1 MKKFFLGILLSACLI
16 IFLFSCKNTKS
27 NLDNTIIFDSIVVSK
42 HIPLLDVNDT
52 TLPYSTVNIKF
63 SYPVKFR
70 SEEDLKQLQKIFV
83 GSFMNDISY
92 DSLPPKEALDKYLAD
107 YEKDYKALSKD
118 FNEDRKK
125 MTEANIPSW
134 YFYDLSIENHILF
147 QNDSLLSYSVEY
159 SDYTGGAHGSH
170 RILYYNVDL
179 NEVVT
184 ISEEDLFVPNFKKPL
199 SKIIVNAL
207 MKKYNVSSPDSLL
220 AQGFFNLEDIVPNNN
235 FWMDDKALHYTFN
248 QYEIAPYVMGAID
261 VEIPY
266 SDLKTVLK
274 PNNVVE
280 RFFIKKE

>member
-1 MKKFFLGILLSACLI
+1 MKKIFLGTLLSACLI

-27 NLDNTIIFDSIVVSK
+27 NPDNTIIFDSIVISK
-42 HIPLLDVNDT
+42 HISLLGVNDT
-52 TLPYSTVNIKF
+52 TLPYSTVNIQF
-63 SYPVKFR
+63 LYPIKFR
-70 SEEDLKQLQKIFV
+70 SDEDLKQLQKIFV
-83 GSFMNDISY
+83 GSFMNDVSY
-92 DSLPPKEALDKYLAD
+92 DSLPPKEALDKYLAN
-107 YEKDYKALSKD
+107 YEKNYKALSKD

-125 MTEANIPSW
+125 MAEANIPSW
-134 YFYDLSIENHILF
+134 YFYELSIANHILF
-147 QNDSLLSYSVEY
+147 QNDSLLSYAVEY

-170 RILYYNVDL
+170 SILYYNIDL
-179 NEVVT
+179 DDVVT

-207 MKKYNVSSPDSLL
+207 MKKYNVSTPDSLI

-248 QYEIAPYVMGAID
+248 QYEIAPYVMGAIE

-274 PNNVVE
+274 PDNIVE
-280 RFFIKKE
+280 RFFIKKQ